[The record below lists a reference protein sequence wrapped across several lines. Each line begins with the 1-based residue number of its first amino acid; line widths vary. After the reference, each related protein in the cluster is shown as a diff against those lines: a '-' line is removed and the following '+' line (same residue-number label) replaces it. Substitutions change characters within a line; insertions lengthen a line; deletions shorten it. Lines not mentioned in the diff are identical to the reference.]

1 VTKVGRRESVL
12 GPSLVALAAFI
23 VLIGLGTWQLDRK
36 AWKEALIA
44 AMDARFAA
52 PPVALPPASEWPNL
66 NPDNAEFRRVAF
78 HAQFEEGRGV
88 YVYVAG
94 SALRDDIKEPGYFV
108 FQPGRLAD
116 GRVVVVNRGYVPMDQ
131 SFPFRGGVVDVIG
144 YLRWP
149 EARSWFMSD
158 TGASS
163 DTWFVRDQRAMA
175 AAKGWGEV
183 APFYV
188 DQERPVPAGGLP
200 RPATLK
206 VNLRNDHLQY
216 AITWFGLALVLAGV
230 FTVWLIGR
238 RREETGE
245 ESPEA

>member
-1 VTKVGRRESVL
+1 
-12 GPSLVALAAFI
+12 

-36 AWKEALIA
+36 AWKEALIT

-52 PPVALPPASEWPNL
+52 PPMALPPASEWPTL
-66 NPDNAEFRRVAF
+66 NADNAEFRRVTF
-78 HAQFEEGRGV
+78 QAQFEEGRGV

-108 FQPGRLAD
+108 FQPGRLDD
-116 GRVVVVNRGYVPMDQ
+116 GRTVVVNRGYVPMDQ
-131 SFPFRGGVVDVIG
+131 SLPFRGGRAEVVG

-149 EARSWFMSD
+149 EARSWLTPDPS
-158 TGASS
+158 ASS

-175 AAKGWGEV
+175 AAKGWGDV

-216 AITWFGLALVLAGV
+216 AMTWYGLALVLVGI
-230 FTVWLIGR
+230 FTAWLIGHR
-238 RREETGE
+238 RDRTGAE
-245 ESPEA
+245 NPKA